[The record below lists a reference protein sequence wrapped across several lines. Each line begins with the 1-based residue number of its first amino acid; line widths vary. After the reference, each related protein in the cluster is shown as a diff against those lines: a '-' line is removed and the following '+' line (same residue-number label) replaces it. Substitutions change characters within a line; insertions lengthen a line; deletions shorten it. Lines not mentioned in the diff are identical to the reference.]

1 MKLLVLGLYMVTMLA
16 IGLVSLKRSQDVGGF
31 FLGNRTIGPWVSAFA
46 YGTTYFS
53 AVIFIGY
60 AGKVGWSFGLSGVWI
75 AVGNA
80 LVGTF
85 LAWRVLARPTRTMTA
100 RLNVMTMPEFLA
112 ARYDSPS
119 LRTVA
124 ALLIFIFLVPYSAS
138 VYLGLSYLFEQVFR
152 VDFNIA
158 LLCMA
163 GLTAVYLVLGGYFA
177 VTLTDFIQGLVML
190 AGVALLVFYVLSAAP
205 VGGLFQGL
213 QGLRSIDPRLVSPV
227 GPNWVALLSLVTL
240 TSLGPWGLP
249 QMVQKFYAIKDER
262 SIWPATVVSTLFAL
276 IISGGA
282 YFTGAFGRLFFN
294 NQMPLL
300 NGKPNPDLIM
310 PLIVDRFLPEG
321 VALLL
326 LLLVLAASMS
336 TLASLVLVSS
346 SAVAIDLL
354 QGAAPQISRRTVLFL
369 LRFLCVA
376 FIGLSVYIAL
386 KPTIILVLMSL
397 SWGTVA
403 GGFLAPYL
411 YGLYWRRT
419 TKAGAWAG
427 LISGVA
433 LSLGLSFYYRLDSNL
448 IPAIGSLAMILPLAV
463 VPLVSLL
470 TPAFSPEHLQRVFG
484 EDGAGASTGAVGWSR
499 SGRAGLD
506 VD

>member
-1 MKLLVLGLYMVTMLA
+1 MKFVILGLYIATMVL
-16 IGLVSLKRSQDVGGF
+16 IGFFSLKRSRDVGGF
-31 FLGNRTIGPWVSAFA
+31 FLGNRAIGPWVSAFA

-60 AGKVGWSFGLSGVWI
+60 AGKVGWTFGLSGLWI
-75 AVGNA
+75 ALGNA

-85 LAWRVLARPTRTMTA
+85 LAWKVLARPTRAMTV
-100 RLNVMTMPEFLA
+100 RLNAMTMPEFLA
-112 ARYDSPS
+112 ARYDSPA
-119 LRTVA
+119 LRTA
-124 ALLIFIFLVPYSAS
+124 AAFLIFIFLVPYSAS
-138 VYLGLSYLFEQVFR
+138 VYLGLSYLFEQVFHL
-152 VDFNIA
+152 DFHLA
-158 LLCMA
+158 LFLMA
-163 GLTAVYLVLGGYFA
+163 GLTALYLVLGGYFA
-177 VTLTDFIQGLVML
+177 VTLTDFIQGLIML
-190 AGVALLVFYVLSAAP
+190 VGVALLIFYVVTSEP
-205 VGGLFQGL
+205 VGGLRQGIES
-213 QGLRSIDPRLVSPV
+213 LRAINPLLASPV
-227 GPNWVALLSLVTL
+227 GPDWMSLLSLVIL

-262 SIWPATVVSTLFAL
+262 SIWPATIVSTLFAL
-276 IISGGA
+276 VIAFGA
-282 YFTGAFGRLFFN
+282 YFSGAFGRLFFN

-300 NGKPNPDLIM
+300 NGTPNPDLIM
-310 PLIVDRFLPEG
+310 PLIVDRFLPAG
-321 VALLL
+321 VGIIL

-354 QGAAPQISRRTVLFL
+354 QGVAPQISRRAVLFW
-369 LRFLCVA
+369 LRFLCVI

-427 LISGVA
+427 MLTGVA
-433 LSLGLSFYYRLDSNL
+433 LSLGLSFYYRLDGGL
-448 IPAIGSLAMILPLAV
+448 IPLIGSLAIIVPLAV

-470 TPAFSPEHLQRVFG
+470 TPAFSREHLQQVFG
-484 EDGAGASTGAVGWSR
+484 EEPGGPFAALGELARSPSAS
-499 SGRAGLD
+499 LD
-506 VD
+506 